1 MPEQITTN
9 FLTNTNTKVMEIDP
23 TDIEKG
29 KSTSKFSFCKQLKT
43 KIGKTEF
50 SGDESDKEAVLRK
63 RRNITNKQIN
73 DTYNLPT
80 ADKLIKPTGAHEHA
94 GKYNLIKH
102 IFGQHCTVLANKG

>member
-1 MPEQITTN
+1 M
-9 FLTNTNTKVMEIDP
+9 
-23 TDIEKG
+23 
-29 KSTSKFSFCKQLKT
+29 
-43 KIGKTEF
+43 

-94 GKYNLIKH
+94 GKTTSKVLHFNTIYLCESKH
-102 IFGQHCTVLANKG
+102 CVKVAITLFISYRM